1 MADAHHGHSDDE
13 LLEDAIPIE
22 MIEDEEDE
30 LTPIEIEP
38 LDEAAEESGGEA
50 EMGAGGSAADPYSA
64 APPGAAKSSK
74 IRMLTERKPHDEHWD
89 RTPNLTHQG
98 AIHVKTFVTKLRLDA
113 IEHMD
118 EQVNNWL
125 DAHPEYE
132 VKFVSQSIGKLVG
145 KNTEDALFMSVWV

>member
-1 MADAHHGHSDDE
+1 MAEERQAHSDDE

-22 MIEDEEDE
+22 MIEEASEEDE
-30 LTPIEIEP
+30 LEPIEIEP
-38 LDEAAEESGGEA
+38 ADESEGEA

-89 RTPNLTHQG
+89 RTPNVTGKG

>member
-1 MADAHHGHSDDE
+1 MAEEKRSIDGRPFE
-13 LLEDAIPIE
+13 EPIPIE
-22 MIEDEEDE
+22 MVDDEDDA
-30 LTPIEIEP
+30 LAPIEIEP
-38 LDEAAEESGGEA
+38 EA
-50 EMGAGGSAADPYSA
+50 EDDDAGGVVDAQDPYGA
-64 APPGAAKSSK
+64 PPPGASKKSK

-89 RTPNLTHQG
+89 RTPNVTGKG

-118 EQVNNWL
+118 EQVNEWL